1 MVVFAWMNHHGDL
14 AAANGT
20 AALERGPLEIRHI
33 FLHQARYHLTRARIL
48 ILKPIRMTLGA
59 PWLVKEGF
67 AIRSLALTL
76 LELIG
81 VDDVETVIPTVVR
94 VLNGGILVIA
104 IWG

>member
-1 MVVFAWMNHHGDL
+1 
-14 AAANGT
+14 
-20 AALERGPLEIRHI
+20 
-33 FLHQARYHLTRARIL
+33 
-48 ILKPIRMTLGA
+48 MTLGT

-67 AIRSLALTL
+67 AIRSLALAL